1 MENAYIISMGS
12 KNRKIEEKGPH
23 GPDYGKR
30 SRISNSKRKFSF
42 KKDLARFVKWPKY
55 IKIQRQRRIFCQK
68 LKIPPAVFQFSRT
81 LDKNMTNQLF
91 QLLSNYKL
99 NDTRKDKN
107 PSKKNLE
114 KKRPKNTISIKHGID
129 TVSKLIKNRKSLFV
143 LIANDVNPIDCV
155 IWMPTLCTKLG
166 IPYCIVKNKSRLGSL
181 IGRKST
187 SCITLTHV
195 NPTDNE
201 YLEKLLVCF
210 KKNFNERYSDAIKRW
225 GGDQP

>member
-1 MENAYIISMGS
+1 
-12 KNRKIEEKGPH
+12 
-23 GPDYGKR
+23 
-30 SRISNSKRKFSF
+30 
-42 KKDLARFVKWPKY
+42 
-55 IKIQRQRRIFCQK
+55 
-68 LKIPPAVFQFSRT
+68 
-81 LDKNMTNQLF
+81 MTNQLF

-201 YLEKLLVCF
+201 YLEKTLGMF
-210 KKNFNERYSDAIKRW
+210 QKKF
-225 GGDQP
+225 